1 MDGQAIM
8 EPFVERL
15 YLTKGVYR
23 EKMESHQYKNK
34 VIQSKTIEIHLYSC
48 VKNLGNLDRIRNDQ
62 GFPNSSW
69 KIHHQLAIFRDEFGK
84 P

>member
-1 MDGQAIM
+1 MFSYFWKVRRQRVVILDGQAIM

-48 VKNLGNLDRIRNDQ
+48 VKNLGNPDRI
-62 GFPNSSW
+62 
-69 KIHHQLAIFRDEFGK
+69 
-84 P
+84 